1 MAFLSQDIVLDD
13 NAFATA
19 SSGMNTLK
27 SDAEKLK
34 QKLESMYKDVS
45 EAMDTSSG
53 DALELTAKNV
63 LLQPIED
70 MSVVIQHIS
79 TTLETIKGTGYYKD
93 IFVKYEELNG

>member
-19 SSGMNTLK
+19 SKDMKTLK

-34 QKLESMYKDVS
+34 EKLEGMYKDVS
-45 EAMDTSSG
+45 EAMDTNAG
-53 DALELTAKNV
+53 KELKLTAKDV
-63 LLQPIED
+63 LLKPIED
-70 MSVVIQHIS
+70 MSIVIDHIS